1 MTLPMQVSRAELLRW
16 YDRHARVLPWRA
28 RPGERSDPY
37 RVWLSEIML
46 QQTTVQAVK
55 DYFVAF
61 TARWPDVM
69 TLAQAGEQE
78 VLSQWAG
85 LGYYSRARNLHKAA
99 KEIAARGG
107 KFPETPG
114 GLSELPG
121 IGPYT
126 AAAIAAIAFDFP
138 IVPLDG
144 NIERVTARVF
154 AIEDPLPGSKPLLRD
169 KAQAFAGKD
178 RPGCVAQALMDL
190 GATIC
195 TPKNPACALCPLN
208 AACAGFKQGIAA
220 SLPVKMAKK
229 DRPTRR
235 GVAFVAVKPDGALL
249 VRSRASKGLLGGM
262 SEVPGSAWTEGFDFS
277 AAPAHAPLDANWKKL
292 PGEVRHVFTHFALEL
307 AVYTARAPA
316 NAETPEGMRW
326 VSPDRM
332 PEEAFPS
339 VMMKVLAHAD
349 VI

>member
-1 MTLPMQVSRAELLRW
+1 MQDTRAELLHW
-16 YDRHARVLPWRA
+16 YGRHARVLPWRA
-28 RPGERSDPY
+28 RAGERPDPY

-55 DYFVAF
+55 DYFLAF

-69 TLAQAGEQE
+69 ALADAREQE

-99 KEIAARGG
+99 KEIAVRGG
-107 KFPETPG
+107 TFPETPE
-114 GLSELPG
+114 GLAKLPG

-154 AIEDPLPGSKPLLRD
+154 AIEDPLPGSKPLLRE
-169 KAQAFAGKD
+169 KAQAFSGND

-190 GATIC
+190 GATVC
-195 TPKNPACALCPLN
+195 TPKNPACARCPLN
-208 AACAGFKQGIAA
+208 GECLGFRHGIAA
-220 SLPVKMAKK
+220 SLPVKAGRK

-235 GVAFVAVKPDGALL
+235 GVAFVAVKPDGSML
-249 VRSRASKGLLGGM
+249 VRSRPSKGLLGGM
-262 SEVPGSAWTEGFDFS
+262 SEVPGSTWTEGFDLS
-277 AAPAHAPLDANWKKL
+277 GALAHAPIDAKWKRL

-307 AVYTARAPA
+307 VVYIAKVPA
-316 NAETPEGMRW
+316 NAETPQGMRW
-326 VSPDRM
+326 VSPERM

-339 VMMKVLAHAD
+339 VMMKVLTHAD
-349 VI
+349 IV